1 MQTWESAVLLE
12 GWNKCRIF
20 SISEQWVRGM
30 TNVTFSLKHSL
41 WSSMPWLIT
50 PQLQMSSSGS
60 GARLGLWNR
69 QILQLTPFFCHINW
83 CWSVLTDAWLSTSF
97 EADKQFC
104 VMTRN
109 WGWCQGLAADE
120 LQCDTYWDVSSWGQF
135 LQLGDYSGLAQCSV
149 TSSLH
154 HSSLN

>member
-1 MQTWESAVLLE
+1 MSYFQHLRAVSARHDQCHIFIKTFPMVLNAMAKNIE
-12 GWNKCRIF
+12 
-20 SISEQWVRGM
+20 
-30 TNVTFSLKHSL
+30 
-41 WSSMPWLIT
+41 LI
-50 PQLQMSSSGS
+50 QKIQKMSSSGS
-60 GARLGLWNR
+60 GARLWLWNR

-109 WGWCQGLAADE
+109 WGWCQGLPADE